1 MCLNYDIEILSL
13 YSETGK
19 EEHSMKNMLSI
30 LARRSFRAGKMRNL
44 IAVLAIM
51 LTAILFTTITT
62 IGMGAMDSMT
72 LTMQMLKGSQ
82 SDGDF
87 RNMTAE
93 QYEALADADFIEEY
107 GLRMPVGFLTNTN
120 RHNIEFDVMDETQA
134 DLTFCAPSHGNIPQ
148 AENEIVTSDAALEDL
163 GVEPEVGAA
172 VTIAFTAH
180 GQEYQMDMVVSGWF
194 EAANE
199 QVSMMWAGTAFRDA
213 HPDIFK
219 FTYDQDRDSAG
230 TYYSDFIAASTVGL
244 QEKMDNWIR
253 QMGGDPDSNNSDNMS
268 GAVNTMTNPTFDLTT
283 ILLGAVVIILFI
295 LCGYLLIYN
304 VFDIAV
310 MQEIRRYGLYR
321 TVGMSKRQVKKLI
334 NQQAIW
340 LSCIGI
346 PLGLLAG
353 YFIGKATL
361 PRVMSILSNSYE
373 NVAINV
379 EPSPVIFLGA
389 AILAALTVFLSTRK
403 PVRAAADIPP
413 IEAFRYVEAATGKKT
428 TKKST
433 DGTSLPRLA
442 WSNLGRN
449 KRRSV
454 FIAAS
459 LTLCVVLLNSMGI
472 AAESVDIEKQV
483 SYSIRTDFAV
493 VNAAST
499 NGMEGFTRREQGL
512 STEVIE
518 AVNAQPGVNGASAI
532 YKNTLDDSN
541 VTYDFPVEFTYAD
554 INEDTG
560 ITYAGTENGINF
572 NLGED
577 GHAICN
583 VYGME
588 ETALARMD
596 IQEGETDVHR
606 LYKQMVK
613 GEGILLGVQMDR
625 STMTIFDMVD
635 LLEIGDVITVYKN
648 GEAIMSLPVLA
659 KAALNGDDE
668 EIGYTSNGPFEVGGD
683 GLFLYLPA
691 SVYTEIYGEPAIY
704 KYSFDVEEEQQGAMS
719 EFLED
724 YVTNIDPGLNYASAE
739 DSRQDAMTT
748 RTMLQFVGGLISMIF
763 GVAGVLNLTNTII
776 TTILARR
783 HEFATM
789 QSIGM
794 TRRQLTRMMIWESVY
809 YAIGACIA
817 GLILS
822 VVLAFTVVRIL
833 TGSIW
838 YFTFHF
844 TLVPALIA
852 CVVLL
857 MVVAIVPVIALK
869 VFNKGSIVEKLRVAE

>member
-1 MCLNYDIEILSL
+1 
-13 YSETGK
+13 
-19 EEHSMKNMLSI
+19 MKNMLSI
-30 LARRSFRAGKMRNL
+30 LARRSFRVGKMRNL

-82 SDGDF
+82 SDGDL

-219 FTYDQDRDSAG
+219 FTYGQDRDSAG

-334 NQQAIW
+334 NQQVIW

-433 DGTSLPRLA
+433 DVTSLPRLA

-472 AAESVDIEKQV
+472 AAESVDIEKQI

-541 VTYDFPVEFTYAD
+541 VTYGFPVEFTYTD

-560 ITYAGTENGINF
+560 IPYAGTENGINF

-596 IQEGETDVHR
+596 IQEG
-606 LYKQMVK
+606 
-613 GEGILLGVQMDR
+613 
-625 STMTIFDMVD
+625 
-635 LLEIGDVITVYKN
+635 
-648 GEAIMSLPVLA
+648 
-659 KAALNGDDE
+659 
-668 EIGYTSNGPFEVGGD
+668 
-683 GLFLYLPA
+683 FL
-691 SVYTEIYGEPAIY
+691 
-704 KYSFDVEEEQQGAMS
+704 
-719 EFLED
+719 
-724 YVTNIDPGLNYASAE
+724 
-739 DSRQDAMTT
+739 
-748 RTMLQFVGGLISMIF
+748 
-763 GVAGVLNLTNTII
+763 
-776 TTILARR
+776 
-783 HEFATM
+783 
-789 QSIGM
+789 
-794 TRRQLTRMMIWESVY
+794 
-809 YAIGACIA
+809 
-817 GLILS
+817 
-822 VVLAFTVVRIL
+822 
-833 TGSIW
+833 
-838 YFTFHF
+838 
-844 TLVPALIA
+844 
-852 CVVLL
+852 
-857 MVVAIVPVIALK
+857 
-869 VFNKGSIVEKLRVAE
+869 